1 MRKILSGVCILA
13 FCLAQTGCWDYLEL
27 ETLSF
32 VMAAGIDVGSDE
44 GLTLTVETLEVKG
57 GEPTDMS
64 PYVTTTTGITL
75 FNALRNVTNV
85 SGKQMFFGHS
95 HAVAFSEELARKGV
109 GEAVGFMQRDVG
121 VRTNMWLCVVRGSAA
136 KDVFTADAPLGT
148 SIGDYLNRVMML
160 QRRNPT
166 FIPVQI
172 WEFNRALNEVG
183 LSPVLPAIEII
194 EIDDRKIPLVQGSG
208 VFKRDRLIGWLDAQ
222 DSRVLSY
229 LRLGK
234 VTGVLATEME
244 YQGEKERIAAEVMTS
259 RVELKPYWENDE
271 LSVAITVNL
280 QVDLHELGFATFDYS
295 RPELKRM
302 AEEALARELKED
314 IERLIRT
321 LQQDLKVDVVGFGA
335 LIKKKVPSAWRKVE
349 KNWEEEFAQLP
360 VSVRV
365 AVLITGTGTLAK
377 PLTGRP

>member
-1 MRKILSGVCILA
+1 MCILA
-13 FCLAQTGCWDYLEL
+13 FCLAQTGCWDYLEV

-183 LSPVLPAIEII
+183 LSRCCP
-194 EIDDRKIPLVQGSG
+194 
-208 VFKRDRLIGWLDAQ
+208 
-222 DSRVLSY
+222 
-229 LRLGK
+229 
-234 VTGVLATEME
+234 
-244 YQGEKERIAAEVMTS
+244 
-259 RVELKPYWENDE
+259 
-271 LSVAITVNL
+271 
-280 QVDLHELGFATFDYS
+280 H
-295 RPELKRM
+295 
-302 AEEALARELKED
+302 
-314 IERLIRT
+314 
-321 LQQDLKVDVVGFGA
+321 
-335 LIKKKVPSAWRKVE
+335 
-349 KNWEEEFAQLP
+349 
-360 VSVRV
+360 
-365 AVLITGTGTLAK
+365 
-377 PLTGRP
+377 